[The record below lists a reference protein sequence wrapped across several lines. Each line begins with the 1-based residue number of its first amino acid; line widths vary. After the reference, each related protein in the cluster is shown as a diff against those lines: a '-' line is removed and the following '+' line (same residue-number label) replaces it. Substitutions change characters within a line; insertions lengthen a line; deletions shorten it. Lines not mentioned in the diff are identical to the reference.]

1 MADAKRSPLAFMTGA
16 LAEAEV
22 PDAIVLR
29 ELPFR
34 TQIDVRGEVADPAFA
49 GAVESALGL
58 TLPIEPNRV
67 AEADEL
73 WALWLGPDE
82 WLLVGPEASDLEA
95 RLRSALSGQHAV
107 LTDVSANRTVLELG
121 GPKARE
127 VLNKGCPLD
136 LDPRVFGPGQCAQSI
151 LARAQ
156 LLLHQ
161 RDAEPTY
168 HLYVRS
174 SFAFYAASW
183 LIDAMKEYR
192 FAKRSGT
199 GER

>member
-1 MADAKRSPLAFMTGA
+1 KRSPLAFMTSA

-22 PDAIVLR
+22 PDAVALR
-29 ELPFR
+29 ELSPR
-34 TQIDVRGEVADPAFA
+34 THIDLRGEVADPAFA
-49 GAVESALGL
+49 GTVESALRL
-58 TLPIEPNRV
+58 TLPRTPNRV
-67 AEADEL
+67 AEAGGL
-73 WALWLGPDE
+73 LALWLGPDE

-95 RLRSALSGQHAV
+95 RLRSALSGQHVAI
-107 LTDVSANRTVLELG
+107 TDVSANRTVLELG

-161 RDAEPTY
+161 RDIEPTY
-168 HLYVRS
+168 HLYVRG

-192 FAKRSGT
+192 FAKRG
-199 GER
+199 GRRER